1 MTIAF
6 CQVAENLMVLNL
18 LGRWNLAAVPDL
30 SEHPIRASDP
40 RKAFCN
46 LSCKLEK
53 LNLSDCLF
61 LKELPQSIR
70 KLVSLKEFSLD
81 HSAIEELPDSVG
93 YLGNLEKLSLIGCSA
108 VIAIPGSVGNLR
120 SLTEFLIDGAAVNEL
135 PHTISQLS
143 YLKAF
148 SVSNC
153 RFLSK

>member
-40 RKAFCN
+40 RKA
-46 LSCKLEK
+46 L
-53 LNLSDCLF
+53 
-61 LKELPQSIR
+61 
-70 KLVSLKEFSLD
+70 
-81 HSAIEELPDSVG
+81 
-93 YLGNLEKLSLIGCSA
+93 
-108 VIAIPGSVGNLR
+108 IAIPGSVGNLR